1 MVTLF
6 EVLAGILCTL
16 LFVFVNLDTIGNFLN
31 SLFGEELTTTT
42 SKIDEDFKELDRLL
56 EEYRNDIK

>member
-6 EVLAGILCTL
+6 EVLVGTLCTL